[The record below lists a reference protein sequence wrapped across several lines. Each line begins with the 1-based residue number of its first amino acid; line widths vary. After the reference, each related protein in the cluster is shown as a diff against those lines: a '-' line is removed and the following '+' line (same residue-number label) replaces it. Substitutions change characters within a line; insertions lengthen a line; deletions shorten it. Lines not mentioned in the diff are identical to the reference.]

1 VKPPN
6 TNYPYAQKRAH
17 LDDGGRLHSWR
28 LIGSVAQRNS
38 RGWQVLLAT
47 ALVLFMA
54 GLAAAQGNPVRPRIT
69 DRIDET
75 RLIVLQGNTHP
86 LARPQFDQGAAPPN
100 LPMDRMLLILQRSP
114 EQEAALQDLLEQQQT
129 SLSPNHHKWLT
140 PDQFGQQFGPAD
152 QDIQVVTSWLTS
164 QGFQGIQVSKG
175 RNVIEFSG
183 TAAQVETALHTA
195 IHKYVVNGENHWANV
210 NDPQIPAA
218 LAPVVSGVLSLHNFR
233 KKPLFV
239 RSSQRASATLTPG
252 GRPQITFK
260 DGSHG
265 LAPADF
271 DKIYNID
278 PTTMTGAGA
287 TIAIVASTNINVP
300 DVTTFRTIFG
310 LPTKDSF
317 GILIPQIVVTGP
329 DPGDIG
335 GGAEQEAVL
344 DATWSGA
351 VAPNATVKLVVSA
364 DTNSEDGIDLSEVY
378 IIDNN
383 LADILTES
391 VSVCESPQNVSAK
404 GAFYGGM
411 AEQAAAQGITYLVAS
426 GDGGPDG
433 CDDPSTVPSPL
444 AAAAVNLIAST
455 PFNVAVGGT
464 QFNDT
469 ANPSTYWNSSN
480 GTNSESAISYIPENA
495 WNESCTGT
503 NCGGL
508 GTGLWSSGGGQSTLF
523 LKPPWQT
530 GVTGIPTANWR
541 FLPDVS
547 LTAAGHDGYVLC
559 LTSDGSCQGSNPTFD
574 IFGGTSASAQA
585 FGGIIAL
592 VVQKTGSRQ
601 GQANFVLYNLAAKE
615 AVAPTLASCNGS
627 NALPSSPPSS
637 TCVFNDTTAGN
648 TNLTGEAGFTA
659 GTGYDEATGLGSV
672 NVTNL
677 VNQWSTAIV
686 TGSTTKLSLNNGAA
700 VNITHG
706 QSVPVSIM
714 VAAASATPPVTA
726 IPSGDV
732 SLIAQIP
739 STGPG
744 LGADGF
750 TLTNTGS
757 IPAGSTAILLPG
769 SSTPYN
775 VYAHYEGDA
784 TFLASNSP
792 TVSVTVNP
800 EASLT
805 SVNIFAS
812 GIPVT
817 SVAYGSPYVLAVNVG
832 AVPPTAQCA
841 PNGVGG
847 PACPTGTVTVNDAG
861 TTIGTGAYTLNSE
874 GYVEVK
880 PIQLS
885 AGTHALSA
893 AYTGDNSFFGSTSSS
908 DTVTVVPALTTTSV
922 TANPMSGPSGGSVT
936 LTATVATQSNATA
949 SAAQEPTGMVQFYLS
964 GAAFGPQVPVTGGI
978 DPITL
983 FAQATAS
990 MTTITLPTGLDQIT
1004 AQYLGDT
1011 NYAASA
1017 QSLSVTVNVG
1027 TAGINLS
1034 SCNTATISI
1043 GMPGQSGTCLITVT
1057 GANSFAGSVTLAC
1070 TVTASPAGATD
1081 LPTCSFGAP
1090 ASANFTAPNITLS
1103 ATAPTGNATMTVASK
1118 AYHAAVFRPSNHPF
1132 GREWPLAAAGVSLI
1146 YFFFLLGVPRRR
1158 RWRFAPLA
1166 VLLVVVVAAIA
1177 GCGGGYGISISGGS
1191 DPGTTVG
1198 AYTVTVTATPAGG
1211 TAQTTAIT
1219 VNVQ

>member
-1 VKPPN
+1 
-6 TNYPYAQKRAH
+6 
-17 LDDGGRLHSWR
+17 
-28 LIGSVAQRNS
+28 
-38 RGWQVLLAT
+38 
-47 ALVLFMA
+47 M
-54 GLAAAQGNPVRPRIT
+54 
-69 DRIDET
+69 
-75 RLIVLQGNTHP
+75 
-86 LARPQFDQGAAPPN
+86 
-100 LPMDRMLLILQRSP
+100 
-114 EQEAALQDLLEQQQT
+114 
-129 SLSPNHHKWLT
+129 
-140 PDQFGQQFGPAD
+140 
-152 QDIQVVTSWLTS
+152 
-164 QGFQGIQVSKG
+164 
-175 RNVIEFSG
+175 
-183 TAAQVETALHTA
+183 
-195 IHKYVVNGENHWANV
+195 

-287 TIAIVASTNINVP
+287 TIAIVASTRINVA
-300 DVTTFRTIFG
+300 DVTTFRSIFG
-310 LPTKDSF
+310 LPTND
-317 GILIPQIVVTGP
+317 PQIVVTGA
-329 DPGDIG
+329 DPGPVQVG
-335 GGAEQEAVL
+335 GPAEQEAVL

-391 VSVCESPQNVSAK
+391 VGVCESPQNVSAK

-559 LTSDGSCQGSNPTFD
+559 LDGSCQGTGCPTGISSCFQ
-574 IFGGTSASAQA
+574 IFGGTSVSTQA
-585 FGGIIAL
+585 FGGIMAL
-592 VVQKTGSRQ
+592 VVQQMNGVRQ
-601 GQANFVLYNLAAKE
+601 GQANYVFYNLAAKE
-615 AVAPTLASCNGS
+615 FVAPTLASCNGS
-627 NALPSSPPSS
+627 NTTTPPNIS
-637 TCVFNDTTAGN
+637 TCIFNDTTAGN
-648 TNLTGEAGFTA
+648 TNLTGETGFTA
-659 GTGYDEATGLGSV
+659 GAGYDEATGLGSV
-672 NVTNL
+672 NVSNL
-677 VNQWSTAIV
+677 LSKWSSAIV
-686 TGSTTKLSLNNGAA
+686 TGSTTTLSLNNGAA

-706 QSVPVSIM
+706 QSVPVSIT
-714 VAAASATPPVTA
+714 VAATPATPPVTA

-744 LGADGF
+744 QGADDF
-750 TLTNTGS
+750 TLVNGS
-757 IPAGSTAILLPG
+757 VPSGSNATILLPG
-769 SSTPYN
+769 SPTPGVSYN
-775 VYAHYEGDA
+775 VIAHYEGDG
-784 TFLASNSP
+784 TFLASNSAP
-792 TVSVTVNP
+792 VSVIVNP
-800 EASLT
+800 EASQT
-805 SVNIFAS
+805 SANIFVVPS
-812 GIPVT
+812 GLITT
-817 SVAYGSPYVLAVNVG
+817 SMAYGSPYVLAVNVG
-832 AVPPTAQCA
+832 EAATNTSCN

-861 TTIGTGAYTLNSE
+861 TTLGTGAYTLNSE

-893 AYTGDNSFFGSTSSS
+893 AYTGDNSFFGSTSST
-908 DTVTVVPALTTTSV
+908 DTVTVVPAITTTSV
-922 TANPMSGPSGGSVT
+922 SANPMSGPSGGSVT

-949 SAAQEPTGMVQFYLS
+949 SAAQEPNGSVQFYLTNVP
-964 GAAFGPQVPVTGGI
+964 FGNPVPVTGGV

-990 MTTITLPTGLDQIT
+990 MTTTILPTGPDQIT
-1004 AQYLGDT
+1004 AKYLGDSGDT

-1017 QSLSVTVNVG
+1017 ASLSVTVNVG

-1070 TVTASPAGATD
+1070 TVTNSPAGATD
-1081 LPTCSFGAP
+1081 LPTCSFGP
-1090 ASANFTAPNITLS
+1090 PDVSFTAPNMITLS
-1103 ATAPTGNATMTVASK
+1103 ATAPNGNATMTVASM
-1118 AYHAAVFRPSNHPF
+1118 AYHAAVYRPSNHPF

-1146 YFFFLLGVPRRR
+1146 YFFFLLGVPRRL

-1166 VLLVVVVAAIA
+1166 VLLVVVVAAVA
-1177 GCGGGYGISISGGS
+1177 GCGGGYGISINNGS
-1191 DPGTTVG
+1191 NPGTTVG

-1211 TAQTTAIT
+1211 TAQTTPIT
-1219 VNVQ
+1219 VNVL